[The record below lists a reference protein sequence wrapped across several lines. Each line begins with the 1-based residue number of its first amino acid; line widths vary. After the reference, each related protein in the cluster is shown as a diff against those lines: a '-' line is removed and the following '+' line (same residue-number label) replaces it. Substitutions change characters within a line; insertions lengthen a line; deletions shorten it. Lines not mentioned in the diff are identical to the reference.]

1 MLNLTSL
8 SLYENKKSFFYARFL
23 VNRAKPSSALSSFSL
38 QTALSSVLTTTGFDF
53 TAVSGVRLT
62 PLFVFNAV
70 AYYSRFSACASNY
83 FSGMLNLVQYMNG
96 GSVTIGVKAK
106 FLVFFCEF
114 FKYNW

>member
-38 QTALSSVLTTTGFDF
+38 QTVCPTLTGFDL
-53 TAVSGVRLT
+53 TVISGVRLT
-62 PLFVFNAV
+62 PLFVFNAIT
-70 AYYSRFSACASNY
+70 YYSRFSACVRNY
-83 FSGMLNLVQYMNG
+83 FPGMINLVQYVNG
-96 GSVTIGVKAK
+96 GSATLGVKAK